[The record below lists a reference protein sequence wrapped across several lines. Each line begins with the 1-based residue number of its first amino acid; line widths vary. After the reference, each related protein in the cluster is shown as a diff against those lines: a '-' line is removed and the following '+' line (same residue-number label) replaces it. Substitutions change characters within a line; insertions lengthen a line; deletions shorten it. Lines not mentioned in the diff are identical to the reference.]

1 MPKLIIKQHKME
13 EISGD
18 KNHRSPPPLTGE
30 QESAVLV
37 SALRN
42 VISGTPADSTADNL
56 GFFTSF
62 NFLTSSAAAAS
73 STGGK
78 ADFPPPLLRLPD
90 GPTCQ
95 FCGISGCLGC
105 NFFGTAEVEDK
116 KKKNVIG
123 TKRKKKNYRGV
134 RQRPWGKWAAEIRDP
149 RKGARVWLG
158 TFQTSEE
165 AARAYDRAAVEFRG
179 PRAKLNFPYT
189 DYTTSWSHSHQVQ
202 PLQTE
207 HDNVNKRGSN
217 LAGKLEVETSGE
229 TEQLEFAEEEWEEC
243 WRIMMMDFNGDSCD
257 FTSLSASS

>member
-1 MPKLIIKQHKME
+1 ME
-13 EISGD
+13 EFSGD

-42 VISGTPADSTADNL
+42 VISGTSADSTAEL
-56 GFFTSF
+56 
-62 NFLTSSAAAAS
+62 
-73 STGGK
+73 
-78 ADFPPPLLRLPD
+78 PPPLLRLPE

-105 NFFGTAEVEDK
+105 NFFGTAEVEE

-189 DYTTSWSHSHQVQ
+189 DYTASWSHSYQAQ
-202 PLQTE
+202 PMQIE
-207 HDNVNKRGSN
+207 HDNVNKSGSN

-229 TEQLEFAEEEWEEC
+229 TEQLEFGEEEWEEC

-257 FTSLSASS
+257 FTTSLSASS